1 MTTFRTYV
9 TEEGNKL
16 EGILETICVM
26 EQTAMN
32 IPEDLGEKGRE
43 IYLRAI
49 GDVLNNLKPVCDH
62 LRSCRLTSN
71 ILNGFRI
78 REEDII

>member
-16 EGILETICVM
+16 EGILETIRVL
-26 EQTAMN
+26 EYTAAN
-32 IPEDLGEKGRE
+32 IPEDLGELGRE

-49 GDVLNNLKPVCDH
+49 GDVIDNLKPVCKH

-71 ILNGFRI
+71 ILNGFRM